1 MAAGE
6 KFCHG
11 DWSKIKKK
19 YSSFDDGQLLLFCFS
34 SAYII
39 ALLHDTLKVPL
50 DHKRWTLFYSSIL
63 CLKPGYLHEF
73 CFRIDVVNQIHGV
86 PVDWALG
93 AFIVQTTMNRTEYS
107 DSSVSYL
114 NNHSSGLVPL
124 LFITVVVF
132 TAFSILRWRR
142 PRLRTIYDMEK
153 GRYIV
158 TSASRWVAH
167 IGVGSGW
174 TSCSG
179 ALLTMYVDFPKLISY
194 SVASYAPACCLAELA
209 CWVWAATPV
218 YDRRIWV
225 AVAFVHAQCCM

>member
-39 ALLHDTLKVPL
+39 ALLHDTLKMPL

-63 CLKPGYLHEF
+63 CLKPGYLHKF

-194 SVASYAPACCLAELA
+194 SVAS
-209 CWVWAATPV
+209 
-218 YDRRIWV
+218 
-225 AVAFVHAQCCM
+225 

>member
-11 DWSKIKKK
+11 DWSKVKKK
-19 YSSFDDGQLLLFCFS
+19 YSSFDDGELLLFCFS

-39 ALLHDTLKVPL
+39 ALLHDTLKMPL
-50 DHKRWTLFYSSIL
+50 DHKRWTLFHSSSL
-63 CLKPGYLHEF
+63 CSKPGHLHEF

-93 AFIVQTTMNRTEYS
+93 AFVVQTTMNRTEYS

-114 NNHSSGLVPL
+114 NSYDSSGLVPL

-132 TAFSILRWRR
+132 TVFFIVRWKR
-142 PRLRTIYDMEK
+142 PRLKTIYDMEK
-153 GRYIV
+153 GRYIITRV
-158 TSASRWVAH
+158 SRWALH
-167 IGVGSGW
+167 ISVGIGW

-179 ALLTMYVDFPKLISY
+179 ALLTVYVDFPKLISY
-194 SVASYAPACCLAELA
+194 LVASYTSAYCLAELT
-209 CWVWAATPV
+209 CRVLSSNPC
-218 YDRRIWV
+218 IW
-225 AVAFVHAQCCM
+225 